1 MKNNK
6 GFSLVELIVVI
17 AIMAILAAVA
27 VVSFSIYIEKA
38 HESNDNQYL
47 SNVKY
52 FATLSAT
59 EHQFEL
65 VRIEV
70 SQIVDGPEDIKLW
83 IKDLSTGEVKR
94 YTWEDEKYR
103 PIIEEIYNAVGN
115 WEFHKLIEE
124 DSSEEETEEEFKPGQ
139 MPEGCTHPNEPI
151 TRVVKQPTCTE
162 TGLKRSKCPDCGS
175 ITEKDIIIDALGHN
189 YSTYDAGSGFK
200 VQHCDRCGTY
210 EIHGPDNMPLVPMG

>member
-38 HESNDNQYL
+38 HESNDTQYL

-52 FATLSAT
+52 FAALSAT
-59 EHQFEL
+59 EHQYEL
-65 VRIEV
+65 VRVEV

-83 IKDLSTGEVKR
+83 IKDLSTGTVTR
-94 YTWEDEKYR
+94 YTYDDEEYR
-103 PIIEEIYNAVGN
+103 SIIEEIYNAVGD

-124 DSSEEETEEEFKPGQ
+124 DTIGGETEKD
-139 MPEGCTHPNEPI
+139 EGPIKLPDECQHTGETI
-151 TRVVKQPTCTE
+151 TRVVQQPTCDN
-162 TGLKRSKCPDCGS
+162 TGLERTKCADCHKILS
-175 ITEKDIIIDALGHN
+175 ETIIAALGHN
-189 YSTYDAGSGFK
+189 YIDYETGSGFVVK
-200 VQHCDRCGTY
+200 HCDRCGTY
-210 EIHGPDNMPLVPMG
+210 EISSPGNLPLVPMG

>member
-70 SQIVDGPEDIKLW
+70 SQIVKGPEDIKLW

-115 WEFHKLIEE
+115 WEFHKLVEETTPEE
-124 DSSEEETEEEFKPGQ
+124 DPEIEFVPDKLPEACDHTGET
-139 MPEGCTHPNEPI
+139 I
-151 TRVVKQPTCTE
+151 TKVVKQPTCNE
-162 TGLKRSKCPDCGS
+162 TGIERTKCAECNGKVSDR
-175 ITEKDIIIDALGHN
+175 ILDALGHN